1 MQEIKADIYNTL
13 LDELVTNL
21 NNRGI
26 IISKVTTVVKGNKI
40 NSTDYD
46 SELINQ
52 QSNIAYTELPL
63 PQSSLPISGSIILE
77 EFINRLSQLSTDLY
91 DNLACSNCVGVCTTT
106 CAKACTSCSDICGGG
121 CGGGRCGNGC
131 NPMCITN
138 VTFGCQ
144 SCENGC
150 GGGCQSCTG
159 TCDTGCYSYCSRNGC
174 KTNCQSNCQ
183 NSCSSDCANSSRYG
197 VYKYHN

>member
-1 MQEIKADIYNTL
+1 MSIVGKSALKEKAKGTKDTLEINIEK
-13 LDELVTNL
+13 
-21 NNRGI
+21 NNI
-26 IISKVTTVVKGNKI
+26 
-40 NSTDYD
+40 
-46 SELINQ
+46 
-52 QSNIAYTELPL
+52 
-63 PQSSLPISGSIILE
+63 
-77 EFINRLSQLSTDLY
+77 EFNE
-91 DNLACSNCVGVCTTT
+91 
-106 CAKACTSCSDICGGG
+106 G